1 MLDKLKALMETQKK
15 MQEIKRQL
23 DNTVFEIVSSDG
35 LIKLT
40 MSGTQELK
48 DIRIQGEIK
57 EVEKSALE
65 KAFKDAY
72 NRAIKRCQ
80 DIAAQNLKDITG
92 LNIPGLM

>member
-1 MLDKLKALMETQKK
+1 MLDKLKALMEAQRK
-15 MQEIKRQL
+15 MQEMKRQL

-57 EVEKSALE
+57 EAEKSALE

-80 DIAAQNLKDITG
+80 DIAAQKMKDITG
-92 LNIPGLM
+92 LNIPGLL